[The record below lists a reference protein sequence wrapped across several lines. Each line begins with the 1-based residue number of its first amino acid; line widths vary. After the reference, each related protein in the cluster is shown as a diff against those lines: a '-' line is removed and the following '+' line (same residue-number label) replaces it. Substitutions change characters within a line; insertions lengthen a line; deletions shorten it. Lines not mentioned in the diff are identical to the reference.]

1 MVKKKT
7 SKKKISKVAKS
18 LKKVKTERAKP
29 VEPVWKGPNDPEG
42 GITQSLLSIFLC
54 CRERFRLRV
63 IEGLGPPDQFNH
75 RMEYGSMWHLCEE
88 VYARSGNPIANNPV
102 VDAPWVKALKSYCQD
117 LCRKYPLSQDQIVY
131 WMNICLTQFPIY
143 LEYWAKTADEKKRKP
158 YMQEQVFGVPY
169 NLPSGRMVRL
179 RGKWDGVSQY
189 GRQFYLDE
197 NKTKGEVNVEQIR
210 RQMDFDLQTML
221 YLVALRN
228 SEEVPE
234 HRVAGVRYN
243 VVLRPLSGGKN
254 SIRQHKPTKGN
265 PSGESDEE
273 FYARLGV
280 LIAVEPGFYF
290 HRWTVDITSQDVD
303 RFCAQFLTPI
313 LEQLCDWWEWM
324 QLVTTPGCEFQDING
339 IHWRTPYGF
348 YNVLGEGGSTDV
360 DEYLATGSEVGL
372 VRGKPLFQ
380 ELEEE

>member
-7 SKKKISKVAKS
+7 SKKKTSKVAKS
-18 LKKVKTERAKP
+18 LKKVKAERTKP
-29 VEPVWKGPNDPEG
+29 VESVWKGPSDPEG
-42 GITQSLLSIFLC
+42 GITQSLLSVFLC
-54 CRERFRLRV
+54 CRERFHLRV

-88 VYARSGNPIANNPV
+88 VYASCPGTDYWKR
-102 VDAPWVKALKSYCQD
+102 DLKDYCQG
-117 LCRKYPLSQDQIVY
+117 LCRKYPLNQQQIVHWY
-131 WMNICLTQFPIY
+131 NVCKMQFPIY
-143 LEYWAKTADEKKRKP
+143 LEYWAKTADEKRRKP
-158 YMQEQVFGVPY
+158 HMQEQTFSVPY
-169 NLPSGRMVRL
+169 SLPSGRVVWL

-197 NKTKGEVNVEQIR
+197 NKTKGEVNAEQIR

-273 FYARLGV
+273 FYARLGG
-280 LIAVEPGFYF
+280 LIAAEPDFCF
-290 HRWTVDITSQDVD
+290 HRWTVDITSRDVD
-303 RFCAQFLTPI
+303 RFCTQFLTPI

>member
-1 MVKKKT
+1 MKKT
-7 SKKKISKVAKS
+7 SKKKMNKVAKS
-18 LKKVKTERAKP
+18 LKKVKAERTKP
-29 VEPVWKGPNDPEG
+29 VEPVWKGPSDPEG
-42 GITQSLLSIFLC
+42 GITQSLLSMFLC

-117 LCRKYPLSQDQIVY
+117 LCRKYPLSQDQIVH

-143 LEYWAKTADEKKRKP
+143 LEYWAKTADEKRRKP

-169 NLPSGRMVRL
+169 SLPSGRMVRL

-228 SEEVPE
+228 SGEVPE

-290 HRWTVDITSQDVD
+290 HRWTVDITSRDVD
-303 RFCAQFLTPI
+303 RFCTQFLTPI